1 MLRANN
7 MLPCG
12 RRGRNRTSEVF
23 VAIPPAAMRSEA
35 VGIRMRVLAAIG
47 SGTDG
52 STATPVSEARIAEL
66 TALDRETVQAA
77 VRDLQSAGL
86 VSVQADGVVM
96 EVSHDG

>member
-1 MLRANN
+1 MTTKRKN
-7 MLPCG
+7 PSDG
-12 RRGRNRTSEVF
+12 F
-23 VAIPPAAMRSEA
+23 VAIPPAVMRSEA
-35 VGIRMRVLAAIG
+35 FGSRMRVLAAIG

-86 VSVQADGVVM
+86 VSMQADGVVM